1 MTAQGPNEPSKLTE
15 QLLDA
20 ARAERPSPALSDSV
34 RAAVERGDPPRASP
48 PKGPL
53 RWPWIAGGAI
63 ALVLVGWSVTR
74 FGPTEATADVRTTA
88 SVDDTAPP
96 PTPALPQ
103 LAESIDA
110 GDEAAPDAGALPTA
124 AVAAPPDAGQRA
136 PTRRTNEPR
145 EDADALE
152 AELALIETARG
163 QVRAEPQRA
172 LDTLTVHARRFPR
185 GALQKE
191 RVLLQVEALLRAQR
205 RPEAERLAQR
215 WLSQPTPDLFTE
227 RLRRLLSDG
236 PAP

>member
-103 LAESIDA
+103 PAESIDA
-110 GDEAAPDAGALPTA
+110 GDEALAPHPLQRRTHAHAGAATEFN
-124 AVAAPPDAGQRA
+124 DAIA
-136 PTRRTNEPR
+136 RT
-145 EDADALE
+145 
-152 AELALIETARG
+152 RG
-163 QVRAEPQRA
+163 QQIE
-172 LDTLTVHARRFPR
+172 
-185 GALQKE
+185 
-191 RVLLQVEALLRAQR
+191 
-205 RPEAERLAQR
+205 
-215 WLSQPTPDLFTE
+215 
-227 RLRRLLSDG
+227 RRLVLAG
-236 PAP
+236 VLQRHGRQRCAP